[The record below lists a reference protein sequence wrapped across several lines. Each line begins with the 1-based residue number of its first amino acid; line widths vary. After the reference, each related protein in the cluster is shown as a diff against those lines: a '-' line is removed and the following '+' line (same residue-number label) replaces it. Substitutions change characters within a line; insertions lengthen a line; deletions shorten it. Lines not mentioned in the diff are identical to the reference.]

1 MASPRVVFMGGRQAG
16 CIGLLTVRAA
26 GCTVPVVVAYDAAVR
41 DLAAA
46 LELPVAESIHAPQ
59 VRRALAE
66 ADALVCVHGLEIVP
80 PDLLALPRLGGL
92 NVHPC
97 LFRYKGAHPVERLLR
112 DGWPE
117 ASVGV
122 HRMTELVDEGDVLS
136 EMRVD
141 VRGKRTADEV
151 YNALYPLYACV
162 LLDGLRRAG
171 LADAHLLPR

>member
-1 MASPRVVFMGGRQAG
+1 MAPPRVVFLGGRQAG

-26 GCTVPVVVAYDAAVR
+26 GCAVPLVVAYDAMVR
-41 DLAAA
+41 DLAVA
-46 LELPVAESIHAPQ
+46 LELPVMDSIHAPQ

-97 LFRYKGAHPVERLLR
+97 LFRYKGAHPVERMLR

-117 ASVGV
+117 ASVGI
-122 HRMTELVDEGDVLS
+122 HRMTE
-136 EMRVD
+136 RVD
-141 VRGKRTADEV
+141 DGEVLAEVRIGVRGKRTADEV
-151 YNALYPLYACV
+151 YNALYPLYAWV

-171 LADAHLLPR
+171 LADANLIPR